1 MKKNRKENTN
11 LFGTTN
17 VKTFQNKKMK
27 IMHIFAQRTFNS
39 HPEITKPVFPSVHK
53 NGRDILTNKNTSN
66 KLICIFKDY
75 HRSLKCLKA
84 NLYNS
89 QTYSLNLGVK
99 I

>member
-27 IMHIFAQRTFNS
+27 IMHIFAERTFNS

-66 KLICIFKDY
+66 KLICIFEDY
-75 HRSLKCLKA
+75 HR
-84 NLYNS
+84 S

-99 I
+99 ISHFRAWFFY